1 VTCVTQ
7 MTDICRELGSA
18 TLRAARKIADV
29 AGTEATLRVLTAGR
43 SVALVLGCGLV
54 TAACIPSPE
63 RMGTSVAR
71 NAPVEVVLPAMRRF
85 GATRTTP
92 PQRSNV
98 EMAQDFIDLSFALE
112 SGRALPVFTRFEGP
126 VTVRVAGASIP
137 TLDTDLDRLLVRF
150 RREAGIDVTR
160 VPRESRANITVEVI
174 PRAELRRTV
183 PQAACFVAP
192 RVESWAEF
200 LRYRRTPRLDW
211 TTLTTRDRLAVFLP
225 SGVSPQETRDCLQEE
240 LAQALGPLNDLYRLP
255 DSVFNDDNFHVVL
268 TGFDMLMLRATYA
281 PELQSGMTRAEV
293 AARIP
298 GILSRL
304 NPAGDRAARR
314 QVPADTPRA
323 WITAVE
329 EALGPGTP
337 TFRRRAAAQR
347 AVAIAQQQG
356 WRDVRMGF
364 SLFALGRLSLGVEP
378 RDALE
383 AFLAAGEIFRADP
396 VTRLHAAH
404 VSMQLAAF
412 ALTAGEA
419 EAAVALIDGAAVTVA
434 EAENAGLLATM
445 LFIKSEALDRLNRP
459 QEARAIRLDALG
471 WGRYGFAS
479 ESEVRLRAAEIAGLA
494 PPSGRTGAERGAE
507 VTRR

>member
-1 VTCVTQ
+1 
-7 MTDICRELGSA
+7 MTAICRD
-18 TLRAARKIADV
+18 LRHALFRIAAKVVDTSGPGA
-29 AGTEATLRVLTAGR
+29 TAGPANIGR
-43 SVALVLGCGLV
+43 VVAMVLGLGLA
-54 TAACIPSPE
+54 TAACVPSPE
-63 RMGTSVAR
+63 RIGAPVAR
-71 NAPVEVVLPAMRRF
+71 NAPGEFVLPEMRRF

-92 PQRSNV
+92 PQRSNA
-98 EMAQDFIDLSFALE
+98 EMAQDFMDLSFALE

-126 VTVRVAGASIP
+126 VTVRVTGAPIP
-137 TLDTDLDRLLVRF
+137 TLDSDLDRLLARF
-150 RREAGIDVTR
+150 HREAGIDVTR
-160 VPRESRANITVEVI
+160 VARDARASITVEVI
-174 PRAELRRTV
+174 PRAELRRIV

-281 PELQSGMTRAEV
+281 PELRSGMTRAEV
-293 AARIP
+293 QARIP
-298 GILSRL
+298 AILSRL
-304 NPAGDRAARR
+304 NPAGDRASPR
-314 QVPADTPRA
+314 QVPRDTPRA
-323 WITAVE
+323 WIAAVE
-329 EALGPGTP
+329 EALGAGTP

-347 AVAIAQQQG
+347 AVAIARQQG

-364 SLFALGRLSLGVEP
+364 SLFALGRLSLGSEP
-378 RDALE
+378 REAIE

-396 VTRLHAAH
+396 VTRLQAAH

-434 EAENAGLLATM
+434 TAENAGLLATM
-445 LFIKSEALDRLNRP
+445 LFIKAEAQDRLNRP

-479 ESEVRLRAAEIAGLA
+479 EAEVRLRAAEIAGLA
-494 PPSGRTGAERGAE
+494 PPAVRTGAERGAE